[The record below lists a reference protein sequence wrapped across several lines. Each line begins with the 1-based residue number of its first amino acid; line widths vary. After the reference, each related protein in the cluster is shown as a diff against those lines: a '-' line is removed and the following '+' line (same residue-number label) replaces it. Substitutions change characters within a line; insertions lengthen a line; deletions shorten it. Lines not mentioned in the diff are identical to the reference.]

1 MASKLVEKNEI
12 AQILALIAFVQYLI
26 PIAGGPL
33 ITLIF
38 NQTLTMDPG
47 VIYYTLA
54 LITTPAF
61 AIPLYLDILV
71 LKDILQQDVR
81 PRIQRS
87 ISALSNQVS
96 NRANGAAHVLTE

>member
-38 NQTLTMDPG
+38 NRTLTMDPG
-47 VIYYTLA
+47 LIYYSLA
-54 LITTPAF
+54 LMTTPAF
-61 AIPLYLDILV
+61 AIPLYLDLLV

-81 PRIQRS
+81 HYKSVKNSKLLFSKQRQLHS
-87 ISALSNQVS
+87 KS
-96 NRANGAAHVLTE
+96 

>member
-38 NQTLTMDPG
+38 NRTLTMDPG
-47 VIYYTLA
+47 IIYYSLA

-71 LKDILQQDVR
+71 LKDIMQQDVI
-81 PRIQRS
+81 PRLHRS
-87 ISALSNQVS
+87 ISALSN
-96 NRANGAAHVLTE
+96 RANGAAPILTE

>member
-38 NQTLTMDPG
+38 NRTLTMDPG

-54 LITTPAF
+54 LMI
-61 AIPLYLDILV
+61 
-71 LKDILQQDVR
+71 
-81 PRIQRS
+81 
-87 ISALSNQVS
+87 
-96 NRANGAAHVLTE
+96 

>member
-38 NQTLTMDPG
+38 NRTLTMDPG
-47 VIYYTLA
+47 LIYYSLA
-54 LITTPAF
+54 LMTTPAF
-61 AIPLYLDILV
+61 AIPLYLDLLV
-71 LKDILQQDVR
+71 LKDILQQDAR
-81 PRIQRS
+81 PRLHRS
-87 ISALSNQVS
+87 ISTLS